1 MPMVLTQREAKTVW
15 LSSVLTRTHNS
26 HSFRIYMF
34 RNDVDL
40 KNNNK
45 NYRKTF

>member
-1 MPMVLTQREAKTVW
+1 MPMVLTYHGFNTVC

-40 KNNNK
+40 KINNR
-45 NYRKTF
+45 NYRKPF